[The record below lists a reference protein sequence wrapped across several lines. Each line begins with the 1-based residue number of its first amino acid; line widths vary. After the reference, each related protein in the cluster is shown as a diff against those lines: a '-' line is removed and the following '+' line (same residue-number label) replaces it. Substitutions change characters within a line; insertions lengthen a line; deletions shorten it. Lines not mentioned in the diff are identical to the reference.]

1 MEPSGPGRYRSLS
14 AQPSPAAYVD
24 GEGTILASN
33 GAFDALREELLNGR
47 SADPAVL
54 PVLFVPEDRESV
66 RQILTAGR
74 PRVSRSFRSA
84 APAEAA
90 TSLSAEF
97 VRIQRK
103 SLGDVVWLV
112 TLERTVE
119 ARGDTS
125 ELDVRAALTETII
138 EDLRIPLQEVLGWTS
153 LLRRTRGDAKRTE
166 QALATIERN
175 AELVIRL
182 LEGLVESARRQETR
196 TPPTHPAHRVE
207 LGKAPRIDASHVI

>member
-14 AQPSPAAYVD
+14 AQTSPAAYVD

-33 GAFDALREELLNGR
+33 EAFDALREELLNGR
-47 SADPAVL
+47 SAEPAVL

-66 RQILTAGR
+66 RHILSAGR
-74 PRVSRSFRSA
+74 PRVSRTFRSA

-90 TSLSAEF
+90 TSMSAEF
-97 VRIQRK
+97 VRIHRK
-103 SLGDVVWLV
+103 SQGDVVWLV
-112 TLERTVE
+112 TLEQAVESRTD
-119 ARGDTS
+119 AS
-125 ELDVRAALTETII
+125 ELDARAALTENII

-153 LLRRTRGDAKRTE
+153 LLRRTRGDARRTE

-182 LEGLVESARRQETR
+182 LERLVEQARRKDTR
-196 TPPTHPAHRVE
+196 TPPHPAHRVE
-207 LGKAPRIDASHVI
+207 LGEAPRIDASHVI